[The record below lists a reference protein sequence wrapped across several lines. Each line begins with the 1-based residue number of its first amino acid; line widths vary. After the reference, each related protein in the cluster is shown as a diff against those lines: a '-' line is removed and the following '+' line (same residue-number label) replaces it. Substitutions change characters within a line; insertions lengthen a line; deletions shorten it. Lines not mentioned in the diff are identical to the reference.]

1 MATAL
6 FDDTFLKQLETL
18 SIVSRKVFAGRAGGE
33 RRSPK
38 RGSGV
43 EFRDYRHYVLGDDIR
58 YIDWNIYS
66 RLDRLILKLF
76 VEEKDLCLHLLV
88 DASGSMGYG
97 DPPKIEYGLR
107 VAAAL
112 GYVGFINLDRVAF
125 GFLAGDMDRTIRP
138 RRGRG
143 QIFPMMDFLAQVR
156 AEGRTDLNVSLRNYA
171 LRSREP
177 GTVVVVSDL
186 LDAKGFEDGVY
197 ALLQRGFE
205 VLLIHLVSEL
215 ELHPPLLGDWRLV
228 DVELG
233 ASEEATVDA
242 DLLKR
247 YGRNLRAYFDRVE
260 RFCLQNQVDYVRAST
275 AVPFE
280 DLILRH
286 LRAGGFLR

>member
-215 ELHPPLLGDWRLV
+215 ELRPPLLGDWRLV

-242 DLLKR
+242 DLLNR